1 MCSRDRCRVSLYSA
15 LRKGVC
21 LGEEAGM
28 ELAKAAVAFVERK
41 GDWD

>member
-1 MCSRDRCRVSLYSA
+1 MSSRDRCR

-28 ELAKAAVAFVERK
+28 ELAKEGVALWEGRRVGIGQAA
-41 GDWD
+41 